1 MSTLAAIR
9 ADSVN
14 LPLFLHV
21 LGAMVLTGTLLT
33 VVMTGVLSRTREGD
47 VALGLR
53 RLGLKA
59 VVVGV
64 LPAYL
69 LMRIGA
75 QWTESEENLP
85 KEVQDSTWLG
95 IGYIAADLGALLII
109 VSIVLAALGLRRMRA
124 SEGTAGGEGQAR
136 AITVIS
142 IILLIAYVVAV
153 WAMSTKP
160 D

>member
-1 MSTLAAIR
+1 MLAAIR
-9 ADSVN
+9 PDDFN
-14 LPLFLHV
+14 LPLFVHV
-21 LGAMVLTGTLLT
+21 GGAMLLVG
-33 VVMTGVLSRTREGD
+33 VVFSVALSFGLSRRGGD
-47 VALGLR
+47 GAAGLTQ
-53 RLGLKA
+53 LTLKA
-59 VVVGV
+59 VPLGV
-64 LPAYL
+64 FPAYL

-85 KEVQDSTWLG
+85 KQVEDSTWLG

-124 SEGTAGGEGQAR
+124 ADGAGGGEGQTR
-136 AITVIS
+136 AITVNS
-142 IILLIAYVVAV
+142 IIRLVAYVVAV